1 MSTPQPAAG
10 ALAVERLT
18 LHVPAMSEEEARR
31 LVQLVAQALR
41 RWPAAPAAAGR
52 IASVT
57 ARVEQTEQQPGRPAD
72 TAALA
77 DRIAEAVLAEALREL
92 D

>member
-41 RWPAAPAAAGR
+41 RWPAAAGR